1 MSNNETLILG
11 KIEML
16 DELDKKLT
24 EFVEEVSSTLNVEH
38 VIALNKLIGSFH
50 VQRQFLVDQLEN

>member
-38 VIALNKLIGSFH
+38 AIALNKLIGSFH